1 MKSIF
6 NKFCAPA
13 VIYLTFSLAHTM
25 AAISNE
31 DKRGALVQL
40 FLGILVTLL
49 LQILCLRGLNFLSWI
64 IILLPFIFYT
74 YIVLILY
81 EIFGIRV
88 ISSEKNEK
96 VVETDKTT

>member
-6 NKFCAPA
+6 NEFCAPA
-13 VIYLTFSLAHTM
+13 VIYLTFSLAHTL
-25 AAISNE
+25 AAISRE
-31 DKRGALVQL
+31 DNKGALVQL
-40 FLGILVTLL
+40 FLGILITLL
-49 LQILCLRGLNFLSWI
+49 LQILCLRGLNALSWI

-88 ISSEKNEK
+88 VSSDKIKE
-96 VVETDKTT
+96 VVETDEAT